1 MVEFT
6 KKTWII
12 LIIIIAVLLILIPIL
27 AWVGGDGM
35 EASLEA
41 VGYEIPESFYP
52 GIDLGPFG
60 DYIIGII
67 IPICIFFG
75 AVGIFYAVKKYRE
88 IKPIN

>member
-6 KKTWII
+6 KKTWLILAII
-12 LIIIIAVLLILIPIL
+12 VAVLLILIPLL

-35 EASLEA
+35 EASFEQI
-41 VGYEIPESFYP
+41 GFEIPEGFYP

-67 IPICIFFG
+67 IPVCIFFG
-75 AVGIFYAVKKYRE
+75 AVGIFYGIKKYRE
-88 IKPIN
+88 IKQIN